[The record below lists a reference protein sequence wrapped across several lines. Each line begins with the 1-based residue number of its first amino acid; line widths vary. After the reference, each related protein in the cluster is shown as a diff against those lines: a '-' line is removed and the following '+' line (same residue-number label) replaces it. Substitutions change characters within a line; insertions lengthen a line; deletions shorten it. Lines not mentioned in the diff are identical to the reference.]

1 MTSEQKIQSKIIKR
15 YEKLGWYVLKI
26 HKANKNGVP
35 DLICLKP
42 NDVLFIEVKKPTG
55 VLSKIQEYRIEELS
69 KLNFN
74 VLISTE

>member
-1 MTSEQKIQSKIIKR
+1 
-15 YEKLGWYVLKI
+15 LGWYVLKI
-26 HKANKNGVP
+26 VKANKNGVP
-35 DLICLKP
+35 DLLCLKP